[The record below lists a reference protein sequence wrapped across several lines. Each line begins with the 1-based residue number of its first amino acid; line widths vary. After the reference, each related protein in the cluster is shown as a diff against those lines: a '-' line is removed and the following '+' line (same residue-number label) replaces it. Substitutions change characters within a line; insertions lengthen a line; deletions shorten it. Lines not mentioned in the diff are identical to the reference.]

1 MANVDRRKRRPKCV
15 GLRMPERA
23 GRRGEGKER
32 EREREMSHG
41 ETERDTCVTV
51 CECVCVREI
60 L

>member
-23 GRRGEGKER
+23 GKRREGK

-51 CECVCVREI
+51 CECASVCA
-60 L
+60 